1 MERFDRVTRR
11 EPCEICG
18 KNSWCMVSKDRAVA
32 ICARVESPKRISD
45 AGWLHRITD
54 SPRRD
59 YVRPVPIRTDTTTD
73 WEAVSRKCEKSLESA
88 VELASSLGVPTPA
101 LLSMHVG
108 WSEEKRAYTFPMRDS
123 TGKIIGIRT
132 RAKDGKKLT
141 ITGGHN
147 GIFIPDPLSEQGD
160 QLLVCEGPTDCAAI
174 YSLGFDVIGR
184 PSNTGGKE
192 FVLGV
197 IKVRRPRRVILVLDR
212 DKPGSDAERLTREG
226 AAILASQ
233 IKCECRMILP
243 PKKDARDW
251 IKAGAT
257 CRDFARAIDNAHRL

>member
-1 MERFDRVTRR
+1 MDHFNRVTRSNR
-11 EPCEICG
+11 CPICDHPT
-18 KNSWCMVSKDRAVA
+18 WCLISKDGAAA
-32 ICARVESPKRISD
+32 ICARIESPKRVSD
-45 AGWLHRITD
+45 AGWLHRLTD

-59 YVRPVPIRTDTTTD
+59 YVRSAPIRTDTTTD
-73 WEAVSRKCEKSLESA
+73 WEAVSRKCEKALNSA
-88 VELASSLGVPTPA
+88 VELASSLGVPTIA
-101 LLSMHVG
+101 LLAMHVG
-108 WSEEKRAYTFPMRDS
+108 WSDEKRAYTFPMRDA
-123 TGKIIGIRT
+123 TGKVIGIRT

-141 ITGGHN
+141 MTGGHN

-197 IKVRRPRRVILVLDR
+197 IKARRPRRVILVLDR
-212 DKPGSDAERLTREG
+212 DKPGSDAERLTRED

-243 PKKDARDW
+243 PQKDARDW

-257 CRDFARAIDNAHRL
+257 CRDFARAIDNARRL